1 METISIERASPSARV
16 ERRIIREAS
25 PTELIYISTGTT
37 VVSRSRIAGA
47 VNRTQFETAV
57 AHLEGRYGILRSAV
71 EDGKF
76 VRRLDRSCSIEAWL
90 SSETSSADAI
100 YAKLLNAELDTSA
113 CVYRI
118 HVIAAADSL
127 DVFLLSSHAIGDATS
142 LIELHACLAHIC
154 DCVVRNE
161 APLLDRQAFP
171 DPIDAAVRNA
181 LNSLPANQTVGGPTS
196 ISGPFAEIASR
207 GQRNERPLTHRLER
221 IVIDAED
228 THLIGAAGHAHGSSV
243 HAMLLA
249 AFALAIRETAPGRPR
264 QILMRSNVD
273 LRRRLEPH
281 VSTEWVFSAI
291 SARVTPIAD
300 LDRPLFEIARHIFD
314 DIHEAC
320 ADGSVF
326 REYINYPKSFGSPQ
340 QAPIA
345 LSVSDMQTV
354 NFRWPTEQLSV
365 AGFEYALGWQKKYPN
380 VSVSVYEGTLVANI
394 VYVEEFIDPMV
405 MRTISE
411 RFVKLL
417 ASASRSSQGIAAGS
431 RQGQATCPSGVA

>member
-1 METISIERASPSARV
+1 
-16 ERRIIREAS
+16 
-25 PTELIYISTGTT
+25 
-37 VVSRSRIAGA
+37 
-47 VNRTQFETAV
+47 
-57 AHLEGRYGILRSAV
+57 
-71 EDGKF
+71 
-76 VRRLDRSCSIEAWL
+76 
-90 SSETSSADAI
+90 
-100 YAKLLNAELDTSA
+100 
-113 CVYRI
+113 
-118 HVIAAADSL
+118 
-127 DVFLLSSHAIGDATS
+127 
-142 LIELHACLAHIC
+142 
-154 DCVVRNE
+154 
-161 APLLDRQAFP
+161 
-171 DPIDAAVRNA
+171 
-181 LNSLPANQTVGGPTS
+181 
-196 ISGPFAEIASR
+196 
-207 GQRNERPLTHRLER
+207 
-221 IVIDAED
+221 
-228 THLIGAAGHAHGSSV
+228 
-243 HAMLLA
+243 
-249 AFALAIRETAPGRPR
+249 
-264 QILMRSNVD
+264 
-273 LRRRLEPH
+273 
-281 VSTEWVFSAI
+281 
-291 SARVTPIAD
+291 VTPITD

-365 AGFEYALGWQKKYPN
+365 AGFEYALGWQKKFPN